1 MPPPIGIVK
10 QSGHGKVKTAGFCTS
25 GLDSQR
31 RLLLLVSVHSES
43 LLSLVSCYL
52 MLLSFSSARHSNAP
66 SFPYGIN
73 VITGL
78 FCFFTLQMSSS
89 MRAADHLFLEQ
100 VQKE

>member
-1 MPPPIGIVK
+1 MPPPPIGIVK

-66 SFPYGIN
+66 YPFPYGIN

-78 FCFFTLQMSSS
+78 FCGFALLMSI
-89 MRAADHLFLEQ
+89 AYF
-100 VQKE
+100 